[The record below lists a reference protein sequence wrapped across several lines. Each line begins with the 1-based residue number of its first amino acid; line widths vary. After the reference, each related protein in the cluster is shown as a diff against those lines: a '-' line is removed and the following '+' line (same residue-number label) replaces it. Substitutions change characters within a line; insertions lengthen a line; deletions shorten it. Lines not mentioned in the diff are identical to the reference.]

1 MLKTTKPL
9 KYYIMDYYFL
19 TQLKNSS
26 FANALLK
33 TKEALQREGFGV
45 LTEIDMKATLKNK
58 LDVDFHNYK
67 ILGACNPSLAYEAL
81 KAEDKIGTMLPC
93 NVILQEKEQNFIE
106 IAAVDPAASMKAVN
120 NEALIK
126 IAETVREKLR
136 TVIEN
141 ISV

>member
-81 KAEDKIGTMLPC
+81 NAEDKIGTMLPC

>member
-9 KYYIMDYYFL
+9 KYHIMDYYFL